1 MVITHL
7 GGMKLLKRHEVL
19 FNQLADYRHE
29 LLVAVERVNEDE
41 ADIIPEGFRNNIR
54 WNLGHIYLDQYL
66 WIQHLTKEPII
77 LPNHFNEWFGYG
89 TSPEDWGEDVPK
101 LDYLKRLLAVQPFM
115 IRDLYGERLEEEFAV
130 TESGMFSV
138 EQVLIRTIFH
148 EGIHL
153 GNIIALKKLVTPQE
167 VLS

>member
-1 MVITHL
+1 MDIPHL
-7 GGMKLLKRHEVL
+7 GGMEMLKRHEVL

-29 LLVAVERVNEDE
+29 LLVAVETINDSE
-41 ADIIPEGFRNNIR
+41 ADMIPQGFRNNIR
-54 WNLGHIYLDQYL
+54 WNLGHVYLDQYL
-66 WIQHLTKEPII
+66 WLQHITKEPII

-130 TESGMFSV
+130 TESGMHTV

-148 EGIHL
+148 EGIHF
-153 GNIIALKKLVTPQE
+153 GNIMALKRLVTAQQ
-167 VLS
+167 VVS